1 MIRRKPYVI
10 FIPIILI
17 LVIVGFF
24 TTEET
29 FDINIHDT
37 YYVISHSYFYF
48 LLAILSFL
56 NFMIYFFFEKFKIE
70 LFKSLTFVLISSFLF
85 SMIGFFFP
93 YNLIF
98 SDDKFP
104 LFDNGEKINF
114 YLLLSSFL
122 LIISQFLLILNIFA
136 TTIKC
141 ISLLLVKKQ
150 NE

>member
-17 LVIVGFF
+17 LVIAGFF

-56 NFMIYFFFEKFKIE
+56 NFMIYFCFEKFKID
-70 LFKSLTFVLISSFLF
+70 LLKSLAFVQILIFLI
-85 SMIGFFFP
+85 SMIGLFFP

-114 YLLLSSFL
+114 YLSISAFL
-122 LIISQFLLILNIFA
+122 LIISQFLLILNIFV
-136 TTIKC
+136 TTIKS

-150 NE
+150 K